1 MRSFD
6 GLRVLLTGATGGFGV
21 QLARRLAEE
30 GAKLVLSDL
39 EHDPLVSFASS
50 LEAETAI
57 LAGDITDET
66 VSEQLVA
73 LAQDRYGGLDIAI
86 NNAGIAQPFVRF
98 HLLPSEEA
106 RRVIDINLMGVF
118 YAMKHQL
125 PLMEKQFRKEK
136 RGGAIVNVASYAG
149 LKGAPRLAAYSAA
162 KHGVIGL
169 TKSAAAEYAT
179 KGIRVNA
186 ICPSFSRTPMVTE
199 QLTFAFRNPAE
210 AEANLARIVPMQ
222 RLAEVNEVAEAIL
235 FAAHPDNSFMTGQA
249 IAIDGGVSAI

>member
-39 EHDPLVSFASS
+39 EHDPLVSFAAS
-50 LEAETAI
+50 LEAETAT

-73 LAQDRYGGLDIAI
+73 LALDRYGGLDIAI

>member
-50 LEAETAI
+50 LEAETAT

>member
-235 FAAHPDNSFMTGQA
+235 FAAHPNNSFMTGQA